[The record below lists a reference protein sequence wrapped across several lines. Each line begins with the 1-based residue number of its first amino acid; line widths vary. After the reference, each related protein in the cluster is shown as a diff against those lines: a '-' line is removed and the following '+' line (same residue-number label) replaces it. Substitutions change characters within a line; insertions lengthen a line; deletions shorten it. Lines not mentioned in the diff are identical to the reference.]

1 MESNKDVSEK
11 KKFSLSLKPI
21 KRDEN
26 KKKIYFDK
34 MIDYLMIFNLFPYFN
49 MKEAKEL
56 GKINI
61 RFYNC
66 FVQFYERAYP
76 ELIKKYNII
85 LENLKD
91 YEPLQIYEQKNDK
104 GHFIKL
110 GFFNIEHFS
119 IFSYNDW
126 TWKNDTRYWNKIT
139 PKNSILNKDIYK
151 LKTVCWVDVNTKM
164 SHIYSGKYKLYLNH
178 CVCNIAKEVLK
189 LNVLIDGVSIQ
200 EFIYPSKEQIDRC
213 REAHSPKEEEKKE
226 DDKKEEDKKENYQKK
241 EDDKKEEDK
250 KEEGKKEEINNLN
263 IIDNLG
269 EIADDHPHLMR
280 PFRLGLGLRRPFN
293 RVTNINSNRKV
304 YNSDNSLFKEFI
316 MEINVVYDQNL
327 DKGEGHEL
335 IVKFEHANG
344 DWKNNWLIDAV
355 ILEKINEDK
364 NE

>member
-61 RFYNC
+61 RFYKC

-139 PKNSILNKDIYK
+139 PKNSILNIFY
-151 LKTVCWVDVNTKM
+151 
-164 SHIYSGKYKLYLNH
+164 
-178 CVCNIAKEVLK
+178 
-189 LNVLIDGVSIQ
+189 
-200 EFIYPSKEQIDRC
+200 
-213 REAHSPKEEEKKE
+213 
-226 DDKKEEDKKENYQKK
+226 
-241 EDDKKEEDK
+241 
-250 KEEGKKEEINNLN
+250 
-263 IIDNLG
+263 
-269 EIADDHPHLMR
+269 
-280 PFRLGLGLRRPFN
+280 
-293 RVTNINSNRKV
+293 
-304 YNSDNSLFKEFI
+304 
-316 MEINVVYDQNL
+316 
-327 DKGEGHEL
+327 
-335 IVKFEHANG
+335 
-344 DWKNNWLIDAV
+344 
-355 ILEKINEDK
+355 
-364 NE
+364 